1 MKRSCIPFLIY
12 SAGIAFTITCAAKPV
27 EENGKWPDTL
37 TVFIF
42 GAVACTI
49 ALIIWRLAI
58 RSGKSI
64 SAQEG
69 TAGYKDLFRKLY
81 ECRDSARQIDAK
93 LNELD
98 ADSLCQAIDRL
109 LINHINPFVENR
121 RVIIDYFGMSK
132 GSGILLKA
140 AFAERQFN
148 RVWSASSD
156 HCLPEA
162 KISFQQAL
170 SAMDEIIDYV
180 ENLAHP
186 VNA

>member
-1 MKRSCIPFLIY
+1 MKRTCIPFLIY

-27 EENGKWPDTL
+27 EETGKWPDTL
-37 TVFIF
+37 IIFIF
-42 GAVACTI
+42 GALACAI
-49 ALIIWRLAI
+49 ALIVWRLAI
-58 RSGKSI
+58 RAGKI
-64 SAQEG
+64 
-69 TAGYKDLFRKLY
+69 TASEEATSSYKDLFRKLY
-81 ECRDSARQIDAK
+81 ECRDSARQIGEK

-98 ADSLCQAIDRL
+98 TNSLCQAIDKL
-109 LINHINPFVENR
+109 LINHMNPFVENR
-121 RVIIDYFGMSK
+121 YVLIDYFGMSK

-162 KISFQQAL
+162 KISFQRAL

-180 ENLAHP
+180 ENLE
-186 VNA
+186 

>member
-1 MKRSCIPFLIY
+1 MKRTCIPFLIY

-37 TVFIF
+37 AVFIF
-42 GAVACTI
+42 GAVACAI

-58 RSGKSI
+58 KSGKI
-64 SAQEG
+64 TGAKEG

-81 ECRDSARQIDAK
+81 ECRDSAREIDEK

-98 ADSLCQAIDRL
+98 TNSLCRAIDRL
-109 LINHINPFVENR
+109 LINHMNPFVENR
-121 RVIIDYFGMSK
+121 YVLIDYFGMSK
-132 GSGILLKA
+132 GAGILLKT

-162 KISFQQAL
+162 KISFQRAL
-170 SAMDEIIDYV
+170 SAMDEIIDHV
-180 ENLAHP
+180 ENLE
-186 VNA
+186 